1 MTAHETYMRT
11 ALEAARKLPGWER
24 SRWGPVLSGTGRSS
38 RWGTIPGNRSGHP
51 LGHAEINAIRQ
62 ACQRLGAGGWTAVC
76 CM

>member
-38 RWGTIPGNRSGHP
+38 RWGTIPGNRTDP
-51 LGHAEINAIRQ
+51 LGHAEINAIRKLS
-62 ACQRLGAGGWTAVC
+62 AAWGAGGWTAVC